1 MKGLPVD
8 GLPGFDVARHARE
21 LFPLIPVVYND
32 SVDYDRARGAGTL
45 RISFAGSMA
54 EMEEAV
60 RRLKAW
66 RRT

>member
-1 MKGLPVD
+1 VSYS
-8 GLPGFDVARHARE
+8 
-21 LFPLIPVVYND
+21 PLIPVVYND
-32 SVDYDRARGAGTL
+32 SRDFCRRMLQEAGTL

-66 RRT
+66 RR